1 MRQSWVFRSRWLLRG
16 TAVLEQEPCLSAALR
31 VPLCSCC
38 PQGCGFGVGG
48 CGRCVSSPCSPRPRC
63 GRFLGALG
71 QPPVPGMLGDVW
83 GCGQG
88 CAQGSLL
95 LLIVVFQV
103 GRRVILKG
111 AAWAGVSGTS
121 ARSCQPA
128 LCPRCP
134 LVLPSRTLPAPC
146 FASNQSHPR
155 LSSTV
160 SPAALEV

>member
-1 MRQSWVFRSRWLLRG
+1 MLLLPPGMWLWGRG
-16 TAVLEQEPCLSAALR
+16 LWEVCEQPYIAH
-31 VPLCSCC
+31 
-38 PQGCGFGVGG
+38 
-48 CGRCVSSPCSPRPRC
+48 PRPRC

-71 QPPVPGMLGDVW
+71 QPPVPGVFGDVW

-88 CAQGSLL
+88 CARGFLL

-146 FASNQSHPR
+146 FSSNQSHPR
-155 LSSTV
+155 LSSPA
-160 SPAALEV
+160 SPALEV